1 MSTAFIHMGLG
12 GQNPRPKTNRE
23 RISMVVVDD
32 SPVYQQLVCSLME
45 FEDDFDV
52 VGRADDGTEALKV
65 VQKLRPQLVLM
76 DVNMPHMNGLETA
89 KTIAGCF
96 PEIKIAL
103 MSIEDS
109 THLREKIMTSGAH
122 AFVGKRRF
130 REDFAI
136 AVEQLFFDDVPPGAA

>member
-1 MSTAFIHMGLG
+1 MPTAFIHMGLG
-12 GQNPRPKTNRE
+12 GQNSPPKTNRE

-32 SPVYQQLVCSLME
+32 SAVYQQLVCSLLE
-45 FEDDFDV
+45 VEDDFEV

-89 KTIAGCF
+89 KIIAGWF

-103 MSIEDS
+103 MSIEDCS
-109 THLREKIMTSGAH
+109 HLRGKIMASGAH
-122 AFVGKRRF
+122 AFIGKRRF

-136 AVEQLFFDDVPPGAA
+136 AVEQMFFDHLPPGAA